1 MVTTVPTAPLAGL
14 TDVILGRFILVHV
27 VGLITVMLGSSA
39 PSLSRRLPVL
49 APHGRARMASPFP
62 VKLARQSPLKLGGP
76 NEKFLLTDSA
86 LQPGAE

>member
-27 VGLITVMLGSSA
+27 VGLITVMLGTSA

-49 APHGRARMASPFP
+49 APHGTLGMNGVEACILELGDSEPASFSSATS
-62 VKLARQSPLKLGGP
+62 KLIS
-76 NEKFLLTDSA
+76 
-86 LQPGAE
+86 